1 MRLLL
6 TYGAMQGPHGYPL
19 PPPPSRSNSSTLLIV
34 LLVIGGFLVVGG
46 GACGVGA
53 LAFWSVP
60 PTPRTGSA
68 PDPSPAATPDDPTA
82 DEEPKPTAPTVAKP
96 AATPNSPVAPK
107 KGPRTV
113 DFVCPQGKPPAGTV
127 RGGCL
132 CGSEILGTA
141 CGSRG
146 FTDVV
151 ATAKGCRFTCD

>member
-19 PPPPSRSNSSTLLIV
+19 PPPPSRSNNSTLLIV
-34 LLVIGGFLVVGG
+34 LLVLGGFLVVGG
-46 GACGVGA
+46 GACVVGA

-60 PTPRTGSA
+60 PAPRTGSA
-68 PDPSPAATPDDPTA
+68 PDRSPASPDDPTA

-96 AATPNSPVAPK
+96 AATPNFPVAPK

-141 CGSRG
+141 CGSSG

>member
-1 MRLLL
+1 M
-6 TYGAMQGPHGYPL
+6 
-19 PPPPSRSNSSTLLIV
+19 
-34 LLVIGGFLVVGG
+34 VGG
-46 GACGVGA
+46 GACVVGA

-60 PTPRTGSA
+60 PAPRTGSA
-68 PDPSPAATPDDPTA
+68 PEPSPAATPDDEPTA
-82 DEEPKPTAPTVAKP
+82 DEEPKPKALRSAAKP
-96 AATPNSPVAPK
+96 AATPNVPSSPIAPK

-113 DFVCPQGKPPAGTV
+113 EFVCPQGKAPAGTV

-141 CGSRG
+141 CGSGG